1 MNGSRRYEYVMD
13 EAEEAFYL
21 FHKDEKHFVMIAKE
35 SFLSW
40 DQVDLFHRICADHG
54 IQKIVPKKARYVP
67 G

>member
-35 SFLSW
+35 SFLS
-40 DQVDLFHRICADHG
+40 
-54 IQKIVPKKARYVP
+54 
-67 G
+67 